1 MKITKTKI
9 PEVLVIET
17 DVFGDER
24 GYFMETHHQKRYSQY
39 GIDRNFVQD
48 NLSFSSKNILRGLHF
63 QQKYPQAKLITAI
76 QGEIFDIAVDV
87 RPTSKTF
94 GKWVGVTLSDKNHKQ
109 FFIPEGFAHGFCVLS
124 DMAYVYYK
132 CSDLYHPE
140 DEAGIY
146 WDDPEIGID
155 WPVKNPV
162 ISSKDQKNPSFKSF
176 FS

>member
-76 QGEIFDIAVDV
+76 QGEIFDVAVDV